1 MAVKRVLFD
10 AIQSRANRCDI
21 RVVPQNKFFSGGSK
35 LTPDERDRM
44 NSLCKQIVT
53 EKDRDKFIN
62 LVEELNNLLDRK
74 EQRLEDTP
82 PSKHKP

>member
-1 MAVKRVLFD
+1 
-10 AIQSRANRCDI
+10 
-21 RVVPQNKFFSGGSK
+21 

-53 EKDRDKFIN
+53 EKDRDKFIK

-74 EQRLEDTP
+74 ERRLEDTP
-82 PSKHKP
+82 PCKHKP

>member
-1 MAVKRVLFD
+1 
-10 AIQSRANRCDI
+10 
-21 RVVPQNKFFSGGSK
+21 

-53 EKDRDKFIN
+53 EKDRDKFIK

-74 EQRLEDTP
+74 RAAARRHAAMQA
-82 PSKHKP
+82 